1 MGVVVGAEPGLGL
14 ARERKNLILS
24 FTPPLSIRWALEY
37 LLDYNTFT
45 NVVAVCPVTYYLVV
59 EISLEVLCRRC
70 IRA

>member
-1 MGVVVGAEPGLGL
+1 VGVVVGAEPGLGL

-45 NVVAVCPVTYYLVV
+45 NVVAVCPVTYYCTAGDQ
-59 EISLEVLCRRC
+59 EINYSNLK
-70 IRA
+70 